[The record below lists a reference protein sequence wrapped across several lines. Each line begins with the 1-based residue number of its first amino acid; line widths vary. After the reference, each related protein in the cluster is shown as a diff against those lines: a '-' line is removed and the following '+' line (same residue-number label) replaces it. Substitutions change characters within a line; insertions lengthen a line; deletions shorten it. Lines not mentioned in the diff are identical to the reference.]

1 MLFVIRV
8 FFPCQ
13 TIVEYMSVAE
23 RVFSVF
29 IEFLLF
35 LHVRGLPTISVCS
48 YRVEHVRMKPFFR
61 ADLSRLRV
69 RRQQLFR
76 LSGLEMYTPGA
87 DEAFR
92 EFVRQR
98 HAVFALTA
106 ASLLAVILSLGALLA
121 IQVLLP
127 PV

>member
-1 MLFVIRV
+1 MHI
-8 FFPCQ
+8 
-13 TIVEYMSVAE
+13 
-23 RVFSVF
+23 
-29 IEFLLF
+29 
-35 LHVRGLPTISVCS
+35 
-48 YRVEHVRMKPFFR
+48 
-61 ADLSRLRV
+61 
-69 RRQQLFR
+69 
-76 LSGLEMYTPGA
+76 PGT

-121 IQVLLP
+121 IQMLLP

>member
-1 MLFVIRV
+1 
-8 FFPCQ
+8 
-13 TIVEYMSVAE
+13 
-23 RVFSVF
+23 
-29 IEFLLF
+29 
-35 LHVRGLPTISVCS
+35 
-48 YRVEHVRMKPFFR
+48 MKPIFR
-61 ADLSRLRV
+61 TDPSRLGV

-76 LSGLEMYTPGA
+76 LSGPEMHIPGT